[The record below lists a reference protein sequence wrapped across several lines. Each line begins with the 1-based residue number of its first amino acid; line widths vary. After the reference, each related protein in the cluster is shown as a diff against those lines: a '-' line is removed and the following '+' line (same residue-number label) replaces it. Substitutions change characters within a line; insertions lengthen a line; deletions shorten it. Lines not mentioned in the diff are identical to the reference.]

1 MYRTSKL
8 AHALA
13 ALLLAGSVAPIAA
26 AQSSETKAPQPIVLF
41 DGKSLDAW
49 KPVEQ
54 PQMLLLPDG
63 TLGNQR
69 GKGLLYYA
77 ARPFGDFTLELEYLP
92 ETASAAAA
100 STRRSGARTR

>member
-8 AHALA
+8 TNMLA
-13 ALLLAGSVAPIAA
+13 VLLLSAGVAPLAA
-26 AQSSETKAPQPIVLF
+26 AQSAAKSAAQPIVLF

-77 ARPFGDFTLELEYLP
+77 ARSFGDLTLELEYLS
-92 ETASAAAA
+92 ETSAAAA
-100 STRRSGARTR
+100 GVVSSLAPDS